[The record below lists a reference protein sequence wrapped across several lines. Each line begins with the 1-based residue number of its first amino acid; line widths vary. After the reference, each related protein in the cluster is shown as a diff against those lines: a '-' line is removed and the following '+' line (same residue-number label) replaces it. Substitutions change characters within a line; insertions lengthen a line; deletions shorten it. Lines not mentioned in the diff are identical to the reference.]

1 MNESLLLLQAKL
13 DEVTSK
19 KNLNADIKKIQSQ
32 LDKLKVQVEPDPK
45 SLSDLSKQLES
56 VLNQTVGKAGGKGN
70 AQGITEELVHDAEAM
85 AASISKIDASL
96 AELKKA
102 SDRTADQLENV
113 ADQAFASGKRLAGT
127 GADVLEAAADFK
139 RAGDTISDSMA
150 YAEEALKMTH
160 IREQVENLGQSAR
173 QSSKTVPDSGLI
185 KWFVDLG
192 SAAITAADKLAHTF
206 ETMGTL
212 GMGITT
218 FVKGFD

>member
-1 MNESLLLLQAKL
+1 MNESLVLLQAKL
-13 DEVTSK
+13 DEVKSK
-19 KNLNADIKKIQSQ
+19 KNLSADLKKLQNQ

-45 SLSDLSKQLES
+45 SISDLTKQLEAA
-56 VLNQTVGKAGGKGN
+56 LNQTIGKAGGKGN
-70 AQGITEELVHDAEAM
+70 AQGITAELVHDAEAM

-96 AELKKA
+96 AELEKA

-113 ADQAFASGKRLAGT
+113 ADQAFASGKRLARTGT
-127 GADVLEAAADFK
+127 DVLDAAADFK

-160 IREQVENLGQSAR
+160 IREQVENLEQSAR

-192 SAAITAADKLAHTF
+192 SAAITAADKLVHTF
-206 ETMGTL
+206 GTIDAL
-212 GMGITT
+212 GQGITR
-218 FVKGFD
+218 FVRGFD